1 MKSIF
6 KIVHVI
12 ALSVFLGTIISYVL
26 IGILSGE
33 NNFSFSRD
41 VVLTGTQYL
50 TIPALW
56 IVGFSGIM
64 LSKKSFQ
71 GWKKAKIFGF
81 LLIMFNTHFVILPA
95 IKDSIESLNLGDL
108 IALDNAL
115 FVEAIAGSINLLLIV
130 LTIIVAVTKWGH
142 SKEKLPLPIS
152 E

>member
-12 ALSVFLGTIISYVL
+12 ALSIFLGTIISYIL

-33 NNFSFSRD
+33 NNLSFSRG

-71 GWKKAKIFGF
+71 GWKRAKIFGF
-81 LLIMFNTHFVILPA
+81 LLIMFNTHFFILPA
-95 IKDSIESLNLGDL
+95 IEDSIKYLNLGDL
-108 IALDNAL
+108 TASDNAL
-115 FVEAIAGSINLLLIV
+115 FVEAISGSINLLLIV
-130 LTIIVAVTKWGH
+130 LMIIIAVTKWGH

-152 E
+152 

>member
-12 ALSVFLGTIISYVL
+12 ALSIFLGTIISYIL

-33 NNFSFSRD
+33 NNLSFSRG

-71 GWKKAKIFGF
+71 GWKRAKIFGF
-81 LLIMFNTHFVILPA
+81 LLIMFNTHFFILPA
-95 IKDSIESLNLGDL
+95 IEDSIKYLNLGNL
-108 IALDNAL
+108 TALDNAL
-115 FVEAIAGSINLLLIV
+115 FVEAISGSINLLLIV
-130 LTIIVAVTKWGH
+130 LMIIIAVTKWGALKGKTAA
-142 SKEKLPLPIS
+142 SD
-152 E
+152 